1 MKYFPPLTLLLI
13 FCCCSTQTPWQLDTV
28 GSDLPAFS
36 SRKLIYQSPDP
47 LSGTNLELV
56 YFQGEIFGYLTS
68 HSRRLSSAN
77 TVSAALCID
86 TQRYDATLDLHQ
98 GNMRVRLPE
107 TWTMKA
113 VEALQEGQKIS
124 ITLDDTTQTVD
135 PTQFSAFYQKLVEGD
150 FGLLQFV
157 QGRER

>member
-1 MKYFPPLTLLLI
+1 M
-13 FCCCSTQTPWQLDTV
+13 
-28 GSDLPAFS
+28 
-36 SRKLIYQSPDP
+36 
-47 LSGTNLELV
+47 
-56 YFQGEIFGYLTS
+56 
-68 HSRRLSSAN
+68 
-77 TVSAALCID
+77 
-86 TQRYDATLDLHQ
+86 
-98 GNMRVRLPE
+98 PE